1 MLASCSHF
9 AISAVSRWIPD
20 LTISRMGSV
29 EISYRASYSAIL
41 RHTARMYSRASTV
54 ATGFRFVEFMSS
66 TIEQMFRTN
75 APKL

>member
-9 AISAVSRWIPD
+9 AISAVSRWSPD

-29 EISYRASYSAIL
+29 EISYRASYSAMR

-54 ATGFRFVEFMSS
+54 ATGLRLVEFMSS
-66 TIEQMFRTN
+66 TIEQMFRAG
-75 APKL
+75 APEL